1 MQIQELKQS
10 YSTLVNDINQYIG
23 ESHVVEIKTW
33 LMSATFKIWAG
44 NKLCSED
51 YVGALSVFEEKAYS
65 IAQVTTALACAG
77 EENRKLLI
85 PDFFR
90 AIIDKDHDTGRTFS
104 RVIADSMCRFLSEM
118 ALANGDF
125 TIEEAR
131 ELKAI
136 SNDLIK
142 YCDDS
147 NIPKGISPEN
157 HPEMITPLKSTGY
170 YQKAEEKKPEPK
182 KENKEVE
189 SILKNP
195 SFFGGLYG
203 GTSDDEESEDE
214 ESIDLSN
221 ADGEKPVIN
230 LNINLTPDLSS
241 QTQEENK
248 GVSVHKP
255 SNEENKDTLESV
267 LSELNSLVGLDKV
280 KEDVNSLMNFIKISK
295 LRRQRGMKS
304 PTISYH
310 LIFTGNPGTGKTTV
324 ARMVAKLYYLMG
336 ILPEGQLVETDRS
349 GLVAG
354 YLGQTAIKTQK
365 VIQEALG
372 GVLFI
377 DEAYALANDKEDS
390 YGKEAIETILK
401 AMEDH
406 RDELVVIVAGYD
418 DLMHKFID
426 SNPGLRS
433 RFNKYFNFPD
443 YNGEELLKILKRFCD
458 SNGYNLSDEAIP
470 LLTEKL
476 NGMFETREEHFGN
489 ARAIRNLFEH
499 AINNQAN
506 RLVLDNNITDDELM
520 ELSIEDITAALEEI

>member
-1 MQIQELKQS
+1 MQMQELKQT
-10 YSTLVNDINQYIG
+10 YNALLNDINQYIG
-23 ESHVVEIKTW
+23 ESHVDEIKTW

-51 YVGALSVFEEKAYS
+51 YVGALSVFEEKAYT
-65 IAQVTTALACAG
+65 IAQVTTALDCAG

-90 AIIDKDHDTGRTFS
+90 AIIEKDHDTNRTFS
-104 RVIADSMCRFLSEM
+104 RVIADSTCRFLSEM
-118 ALANGDF
+118 ALVNGDF

-131 ELKAI
+131 ELKAVI
-136 SNDLIK
+136 DDLIK
-142 YCDDS
+142 YCDEC
-147 NIPKGISPEN
+147 NIPKGIVPEN

-170 YQKAEEKKPEPK
+170 YQKNEEEKPEEK

-195 SFFGGLYG
+195 SFFAGLYD
-203 GTSDDEESEDE
+203 GTSDEEDD

-221 ADGEKPVIN
+221 IDGEKPVIN
-230 LNINLTPDLSS
+230 LNINLTPDLSK
-241 QTQEENK
+241 TQEENK

-255 SNEENKDTLESV
+255 STDENNNDTLESV
-267 LSELNSLVGLDKV
+267 LTELNSLVGLDKV

-295 LRRQRGMKS
+295 LREKRGMKS
-304 PTISYH
+304 PTISFH
-310 LIFTGNPGTGKTTV
+310 LVFTGNPGTGKTTV

-365 VIQEALG
+365 VIQDALG

-458 SNGYNLSDEAIP
+458 SNGYKLSEETIP
-470 LLTEKL
+470 MLTQKL
-476 NGMFETREEHFGN
+476 NEMFETREEHFGN
-489 ARAIRNLFEH
+489 ARAIRNVFEH

-506 RLVLDNNITDDELM
+506 RLVLDDDITDDELM
-520 ELSIEDITAALEEI
+520 ELSIDDITAALEEI